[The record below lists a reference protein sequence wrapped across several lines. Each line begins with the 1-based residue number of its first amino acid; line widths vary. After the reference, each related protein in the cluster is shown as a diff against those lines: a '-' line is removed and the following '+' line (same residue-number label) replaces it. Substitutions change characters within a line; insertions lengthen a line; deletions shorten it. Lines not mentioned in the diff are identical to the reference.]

1 MITSFVIKGF
11 SAGGWEIVFNFVEH
25 PRNNF
30 GREVDAESDR
40 RKYTFRVPLHDI
52 RYGNACALLCV
63 PTVSSGGAT
72 GFETRV
78 VDINVRV
85 NNADVN
91 SMEPPNLMIILLPCS
106 R

>member
-40 RKYTFRVPLHDI
+40 RKYTFRVLLHDI
-52 RYGNACALLCV
+52 RYG
-63 PTVSSGGAT
+63 
-72 GFETRV
+72 
-78 VDINVRV
+78 INTAIFARYFISRRVRV
-85 NNADVN
+85 IMCTDR
-91 SMEPPNLMIILLPCS
+91 E
-106 R
+106 